1 MLPIAPHDDA
11 LFEKDEKEQR
21 RIIRERS
28 APGVRGSQIA
38 FGSTLNLILGVRSFA
53 LSKYTIFVI

>member
-1 MLPIAPHDDA
+1 MLPVAAHDDA

-21 RIIRERS
+21 RIKGERS